1 MVDWSKFDAQT
12 SESGPKLDWSKFD
25 GSTPKAAPPTKAPE
39 AHPTLSKVLSL
50 AKGADDALLGLPH
63 EAATVLRAATHG
75 ESFKQ
80 AREDIDK
87 STKIATEN
95 HPYYYGGGLAAGTA
109 ATLPFL
115 PEAAPTVA
123 GRALQGAKIGAGMA
137 GVSEFTNSHD
147 LSKAAEA
154 TLIGGATG
162 GLITPALEGA
172 AHVGSKV
179 ISPITSTIRGAVN
192 PDSEAARRIVGAIEM
207 DKGQGI
213 DFSKAA
219 KSNVNN
225 PVAIADMG
233 GDTIK
238 TLARSSAN
246 VSPEAANTLNNFV
259 DERFETQ
266 FPRIKESIAASGISN
281 ISKQDAIK
289 QAAKAANKPIY
300 DKAYAYSANGL
311 WNDELASLLHSPA
324 IKSAIGGAEARAA
337 NQAAIDGTKAVKNP
351 FTQDANG
358 NYALRT
364 DKNGNTAYPNLQ
376 FWDIV
381 KQNVDDMI
389 GQSKRSGGDISQL
402 TQLKNKL
409 VGELDNANP
418 YYKQARGT
426 AQTFF
431 GANDAVDAG
440 AKFVGSNLE
449 IDEARKAINGMNK
462 HERALFAD
470 GFATKLIDNLSGV
483 RDRVNLVN
491 KIYSSPKAREQI
503 TLALGKDKAAQIEAQ
518 LHVEAVMDGLRTA
531 VQGNST
537 TAKQMAQMGLVGA
550 GGAWLTDK
558 DVSAGGIVG
567 AAAGL
572 AHGKVDAQVSKQVAK
587 LLISNDANKIKAL
600 TNMAAKNQKVM
611 SALKT
616 YLVKLTGVA
625 GGAAGN
631 YAEGNQ

>member
-1 MVDWSKFDAQT
+1 MPLDW
-12 SESGPKLDWSKFD
+12 GKLDASQPKSNLDWGKLD
-25 GSTPKAAPPTKAPE
+25 GSTPKPAAPEKAPE
-39 AHPTLSKVLSL
+39 AHPTLSKILSL

-63 EAATVLRAATHG
+63 EAATFLRAATHG

-87 STKIATEN
+87 ASKIATTN
-95 HPYYYGGGLAAGTA
+95 HPYYYGGGLAAGTV
-109 ATLPFL
+109 ATLPLL
-115 PEAAPTVA
+115 PEAAPTVV
-123 GRALQGAKIGAGMA
+123 GRAVQGAKIGAGMA

-147 LSKAAEA
+147 LNKAAEA

-162 GLITPALEGA
+162 GLLTPALEGV

-179 ISPITSTIRGAVN
+179 ASPVISTVRGAIN
-192 PDSEAARRIVGAIEM
+192 PESEAAKRIVGAIEM

-219 KSNVNN
+219 QSNVNN

-233 GDTIK
+233 GDTVK
-238 TLARSSAN
+238 SLARSAGN

-259 DERFETQ
+259 DQRFETQ
-266 FPRIKESIAASGISN
+266 FPRIKESIGASGISN
-281 ISKQDAIK
+281 VAKRDAIE

-300 DKAYAYSANGL
+300 DKAYSFSANGL
-311 WNDELASLLHSPA
+311 WNDELANLVNSPA
-324 IKSAIGGAEARAA
+324 VKTAISEAETRGA
-337 NQAAIDGTKAVKNP
+337 NQAVISGNKPVRNP
-351 FTQDANG
+351 FVTDANG
-358 NYALRT
+358 NVSLKVNK
-364 DKNGNTAYPNLQ
+364 DGSTAYPNLQ
-376 FWDIV
+376 FWDVV
-381 KQNVDDMI
+381 KQNLDEKI
-389 GQSKRSGGDISQL
+389 NIAKRQGGDIRDL
-402 TQLKNKL
+402 VGLKQKL
-409 VGELDNANP
+409 VNELDNQNP
-418 YYKQARGT
+418 YYAKARGT

-431 GANDAVDAG
+431 QAKDATEAG
-440 AKFVGSNLE
+440 AKFVGSNFE
-449 IDEARKAINGMNK
+449 IDEAKKAISGMNK

-491 KIYSSPKAREQI
+491 KIYNSPKAREQI
-503 TLALGKDKAAQIEAQ
+503 TLALGPDKAAQIEAQ

-537 TAKQMAQMGLVGA
+537 TAKQMAALGLVGA
-550 GGAWLTDK
+550 GGAYLTDK
-558 DVSAGGIVG
+558 DISAGGLVG

-572 AHGKVDAQVSKQVAK
+572 AHGKVDAQVAKQVAK
-587 LLISNDANKIKAL
+587 LLVSNDANKIKAL

-616 YLVKLTGVA
+616 YLVKLTGVS
-625 GGAAGN
+625 GGATGN
-631 YAEGNQ
+631 YAEGQQ

>member
-95 HPYYYGGGLAAGTA
+95 HPYYYGGGLAAGTV
-109 ATLPFL
+109 ATLPLL

-123 GRALQGAKIGAGMA
+123 GRALQGAKIGAGMS
-137 GVSEFTNSHD
+137 GVSEFTDSHD
-147 LSKAAEA
+147 ISKAAKA
-154 TLIGGATG
+154 TLIGGVTG
-162 GLITPALEGA
+162 GLLSPAIEGA
-172 AHVGSKV
+172 VHVGSKIV
-179 ISPITSTIRGAVN
+179 APVTETIKGAIN
-192 PDSEAARRIVGAIEM
+192 PERAAARRIAGALEI
-207 DKGQGI
+207 DAGQGL
-213 DFSKAA
+213 DLSKVAQ
-219 KSNVNN
+219 SNVKN
-225 PVAIADMG
+225 PLAIADMG
-233 GDTIK
+233 GDAVK
-238 TLARSSAN
+238 NLARTSVN
-246 VSPEAANTLNNFV
+246 NSPEAANTLNNFI
-259 DERFETQ
+259 DQRFETQ

-281 ISKQDAIK
+281 TSKRDAIE

-311 WNDELASLLHSPA
+311 WNEELAGLVNSPA
-324 IKSAIGGAEARAA
+324 VKSAISEAETRGA
-337 NQAAIDGTKAVKNP
+337 NQAVISGNKPVRNP
-351 FTQDANG
+351 FVTDAQG
-358 NYALRT
+358 NVSLKVNK
-364 DKNGNTAYPNLQ
+364 DGSTAYPNLQ
-376 FWDIV
+376 FWDVV
-381 KQNVDDMI
+381 KQNLDEKINVA
-389 GQSKRSGGDISQL
+389 KRQGGDIRDL
-402 TQLKNKL
+402 VGLKQKL
-409 VGELDNANP
+409 VSELDRQNP
-418 YYKQARGT
+418 YYAKARGT
-426 AQTFF
+426 AQAFF
-431 GANDAVDAG
+431 GAENAVDAG

-449 IDEARKAINGMNK
+449 IDEARKALNGMNK